1 MYFAKV
7 NWFDRIKE
15 EDSLSYLLIPAANWN
30 DAMQKLCEEFEFIN
44 SVEMKEVNFEKCEV
58 VYLPEDVV
66 EAVIEEN
73 TY

>member
-1 MYFAKV
+1 MYYAKV
-7 NWFDRIKE
+7 NWFDTYKE
-15 EDSLSYLLIPAANWN
+15 EDSVSHMLIPAADWN
-30 DAMQKLCEEFEFIN
+30 DAMQKVSGQFDFIN
-44 SVEMKEVNFEKCEV
+44 SIEMKEINFEKYDV

>member
-15 EDSLSYLLIPAANWN
+15 EDSLSYLLIPATDWN

-44 SVEMKEVNFEKCEV
+44 SVEMKEVNFEKCDV